1 MTGRPLI
8 GPLLDTDL
16 LAEVDL
22 RVADLLSRRCAV
34 DDLLVLD
41 LVVLLVAAQ
50 RSGHACLD
58 LRLVGELRQS
68 LLAGSGVDDES
79 PVPAAADLAAALLAS
94 PAVSNAGEPSQDGL
108 VRPLVLDGLRLH
120 SQRSWTDEESVSD
133 RLRRLAAW
141 RTATVVDLDKRLG
154 RLFSD
159 QGIDDPQRRAARSFV
174 ENGLTVFV
182 GGPGTGKT
190 YTIAR
195 ALAAA
200 LEPDHDGRIPRI
212 AVCAPTGKAAA
223 RAGDSLAEAA
233 EVLGGDVADRLLAIT
248 PSTIHRLLGNRPN
261 VRTRFRHDP
270 DRLLDIDA
278 VVVDETS
285 MVSQA
290 LLSRLVEALPLGC
303 RLLLA
308 GDPSQ
313 LESIEAGSVL
323 RDVVDAAKVD
333 GSPLHDRVVELTT
346 NWRVADRSPVIDLA
360 EAIRENRP
368 DDVVGLL
375 RSVGDAVRWIET
387 DHPTDRAEEVLTE
400 MVRPLAETSWVIES
414 ADDEAGLLDCLKAAV
429 AHRLLCG
436 HRHGPTGVSTW
447 NRLVAEQLGGRGAWY
462 PGRPLLVTRSEIR
475 TGLVNGDTGIVVGT
489 PLGPRACFRIH
500 GRPTLLSQAQLP
512 PTETAYALT
521 VHKSQGS
528 EYPAVT
534 LLLPPVGS
542 PLLKRELLYTA
553 VTRASG
559 SVTVV
564 GSEAALRTAV
574 SERAVRMTGLVDALA
589 AP

>member
-8 GPLLDTDL
+8 GSLLDTDL

-58 LRLVGELRQS
+58 LRLVDDLRRS
-68 LLAGSGVDDES
+68 LLAGSDVDDGS
-79 PVPAAADLAAALLAS
+79 PIPAAADLAAALSAS
-94 PAVSNAGEPSQDGL
+94 PAVSNTGEPSDDGL

-120 SQRSWTDEESVSD
+120 SQRSWTDEKSVSD
-133 RLRRLAAW
+133 RLRQLAAR
-141 RTATVVDLDKRLG
+141 RTTAVADLDQRLG
-154 RLFSD
+154 RLFAD
-159 QGIDDPQRRAARSFV
+159 QGPDNPQRRAALSFV
-174 ENGLTVFV
+174 ENGLTVVV

-200 LEPDHDGRIPRI
+200 LEPTHDGRIPRI

-223 RAGDSLAEAA
+223 RIGDSLAETAD
-233 EVLGGDVADRLLAIT
+233 VLGGDVADRLLAIT
-248 PSTIHRLLGNRPN
+248 PSTIHRLLGSRHP

-270 DRLLDIDA
+270 DHLLDIDA
-278 VVVDETS
+278 VIVDETS

-290 LLSRLVEALPLGC
+290 LLARLVEALPPDC

-308 GDPSQ
+308 GDPGQ

-333 GSPLHDRVVELTT
+333 GAPLHDRVVELTT
-346 NWRVADRSPVIDLA
+346 NWRVAGRSPVIDLA

-375 RSVGDAVRWIET
+375 RSAGDAVRWIET
-387 DHPTDRAEEVLTE
+387 DHPTDRTEEVLAK
-400 MVRPLAETSWVIES
+400 VIRPLAETSWVVGS
-414 ADDEAGLLDCLKAAV
+414 TDDEAGLLDCLKATV

-447 NRLVAEQLGGRGAWY
+447 NRLVAKRLGARGDWY
-462 PGRPLLVTRSEIR
+462 PGRPLLVTRSGIR

-489 PLGPRACFRIH
+489 PQGPRACFRIH
-500 GRPTLLSQAQLP
+500 GRPTLLSQGQLP

-528 EYPAVT
+528 EYPDVT

-542 PLLKRELLYTA
+542 PLLQRELLYTA

-574 SERAVRMTGLVDALA
+574 SERAVRMTGLADALA
-589 AP
+589 SP